1 MLPGESTEM
10 QVVVIP
16 VKAGPLE
23 LSVCSV
29 FVESLRRWI
38 EGSFE
43 KVFVENS
50 SCDW

>member
-1 MLPGESTEM
+1 M
-10 QVVVIP
+10 QVAVIP

-23 LSVCSV
+23 LSVCGV

-43 KVFVENS
+43 KEIVENS
-50 SCDW
+50 SCIW